1 MKVSGG
7 TQPIINCYT
16 NTKDFIQGIYT
27 TATGSDLVAKLGD
40 GWEVRGGKVVP
51 KITDP
56 DLVNPVFSAVTIK
69 GTTPTPVTSSDGK
82 VQFVGQYAPF
92 TIDGS
97 NKDEVLF
104 LSNGKPTR
112 QGVYINNG
120 RSVIIK

>member
-40 GWEVRGGKVVP
+40 GETTGILNIGQFDNWY
-51 KITDP
+51 
-56 DLVNPVFSAVTIK
+56 DLQ
-69 GTTPTPVTSSDGK
+69 GRR
-82 VQFVGQYAPF
+82 
-92 TIDGS
+92 
-97 NKDEVLF
+97 L
-104 LSNGKPTR
+104 NGKPTR

-120 RSVIIK
+120 CSVIIK